1 MDHDRRRTAGLA
13 GLAVTP
19 VYVGIVVLVT
29 ALEWDWLHDLG
40 WSVLGEYDLPYP
52 SVTARGDFGAIQM
65 LNFAAIAVLV
75 AVFARGYRQE
85 FRHRWSGRIATGG
98 LVLCTVAVA
107 VDIAPANLPGEAASW
122 HDTVHGI
129 GFFLFIL
136 GSMVAMVASALALR
150 GNDDWRGWR
159 WLGWTPVLLVAVT
172 FASGAMPGETG
183 LLVLLVLM
191 LGWFS
196 VNGGHL
202 AALASNRD
210 PDRQRSAMAGPA
222 APGLL

>member
-1 MDHDRRRTAGLA
+1 MDHDHRRAGGLA
-13 GLAVTP
+13 GLAVAP
-19 VYVGIVVLVT
+19 VYFGIVILVT

-40 WSVLGEYDLPYP
+40 WSVLGDYDLPYP
-52 SVTARGDFGAIQM
+52 SVIARGDFGTLQM
-65 LNFAAIAVLV
+65 LNFAVIAVLV
-75 AVFARGYRQE
+75 AVFARGFRQE
-85 FRHRWSGRIATGG
+85 FRHRPSGGIATGA

-107 VDIAPANLPGEAASW
+107 MDVAPANLPGEAASW

-136 GSMVAMVASALALR
+136 GSMVSMVASALALR

-183 LLVLLVLM
+183 LLLFLVLM
-191 LGWFS
+191 IGWFS
-196 VNGGHL
+196 VIGGHL
-202 AALASNRD
+202 AAMARD
-210 PDRQRSAMAGPA
+210 RDLVRRPSAIAGPA
-222 APGLL
+222 SPGLL